1 MEYVWKNRTAGV
13 LVSRETVRRIRI
25 GVVIGHAAAV
35 ILPLALATV
44 LAWFPDK
51 EERITVMLYDP
62 SLDNV
67 VENPSPD
74 PAPDNPVPPSGTPDA
89 GPAAPALPPPPDPP
103 SPTTAPPQP
112 KVKPLPKV
120 APQLPKRVN
129 IYQQT
134 RVDQP
139 KVKPM
144 VRKPPTPAS
153 RPKPAEPKTAAADP
167 RRTVDDVTPVKPG
180 AGESSETGT
189 ARKSGPRGSNSEA
202 GHNAPGGQRGNSG
215 YEIQIALMIERMWV
229 TPESVRLGGREPRVL
244 IELHIDPTGLVTG
257 KRIKTRSGVLA
268 MDESVAAL
276 LDSLHRVK
284 APYDGKSH
292 TLTFWL
298 KAKRD

>member
-1 MEYVWKNRTAGV
+1 MEYVWKKRAAET
-13 LVSRETVRRIRI
+13 LVSRETVRKIRI
-25 GVVIGHAAAV
+25 GVAVSHVAVV

-44 LAWFPDK
+44 LAWFPDR

-62 SLDNV
+62 TLDNV
-67 VENPSPD
+67 VENPSPN

-89 GPAAPALPPPPDPP
+89 GPAAPPMPQPPAPTPPRPRVNRRLPEPFNIYRQ
-103 SPTTAPPQP
+103 THIPQP
-112 KVKPLPKV
+112 KIKP
-120 APQLPKRVN
+120 RVL
-129 IYQQT
+129 
-134 RVDQP
+134 
-139 KVKPM
+139 
-144 VRKPPTPAS
+144 KPPAPPAPPAP
-153 RPKPAEPKTAAADP
+153 PKPAENQTARSDP

-180 AGESSETGT
+180 TVESSETGT
-189 ARKSGPRGSNSEA
+189 ARKNGPRGSNSEA
-202 GHNAPGGQRGNSG
+202 GHTAPGGQRGNSG

-229 TPESVRLGGREPRVL
+229 TPELVRLGGREPRVQ
-244 IELHIDPTGLVTG
+244 IELHIDPTGRVTG

-284 APYDGKSH
+284 PPFDGKAH